1 MEYSC
6 RVVHHDRSLANET
19 LIWMMHEGRK
29 AGAPFDIPNWANDW
43 LTSQSYDGK
52 GFTNVPAGTIL
63 LVPAKKE

>member
-52 GFTNVPAGTIL
+52 GFTNNAVRHQE
-63 LVPAKKE
+63 KKNK